1 MSIGLLC
8 RLFAGGDSGT
18 GTESAH
24 QPHAVGQYREP
35 ALLHPDAHALLLLR
49 TAAGGQQPITDSDAP
64 HRQEQTGQQ
73 TARPGLQARQVQIR
87 LACY

>member
-1 MSIGLLC
+1 MC

-18 GTESAH
+18 GAESAH
-24 QPHAVGQYREP
+24 QPHAVGQYRES
-35 ALLHPDAHALLLLR
+35 ALLHPDAHALLLLLLLR

-73 TARPGLQARQVQIR
+73 TARPGLQARQV
-87 LACY
+87 